1 MPLHT
6 IQYSFNGGE
15 VSELFLGR
23 TDINRYFSSLG
34 VCENYITL
42 PKGGVTRRNGTQFIA
57 EVKDSTKKVRLE
69 TFEFSVEQAYV
80 LEFGEL
86 YVRFYQDLS
95 RLEVVSVPVEIT
107 TPYLESQ
114 LFDLQFA
121 QSADVLYVV
130 HPSHPPAKISR
141 LSATSFQYDVIKFR
155 PAPLFEKLTDLNTT
169 LTPGATTGTGVTFTA
184 GSAVFLDAD
193 IDRQIV
199 SGTARA
205 VITALGASSPSTT
218 VTCTI
223 LSDFPSTSPIAA
235 GSWFLDGSPAATLR
249 VNNQN
254 PVGAEVTLTLERE
267 QSSKP
272 DLVTNGNFSSAG
284 TGWTNH
290 SGALVSS
297 GTADAGSSDTVL
309 FDASATFQDDGVEVG
324 YIAKDLTAGV
334 QDTVTEVV
342 TQATLNTTTGGST
355 WPAGNSYEVRDT
367 GTASFSN
374 NEARLNGGVNGFGW
388 IEQGITTTVGV
399 SYQVQFDTRDA
410 ASTFQIGSASKASDV
425 VSEASFAIKNENKVT
440 FVATST
446 TSYIQ
451 FRNSQNFASIIDNV
465 SAREVSADGF
475 RSADVGKLVNVENGT
490 IEITRFTDATSVV
503 GVIWANLDMPTTEGD
518 DTLAVAGFWI
528 LGEQAWTATNG
539 YPRGI
544 TFHDGRLAFLGTSQQ
559 PLTVWLSVVGLFEN
573 FALGTDDDDAV
584 AIEIS
589 ANQMNTLEWG
599 EPFRDLLVGTRG
611 GEHLI
616 TGGTNPITPSNHAQV
631 PQDTEGSP
639 PLRPLRAG
647 NSLIHV
653 TRDRRRIRELKIDA
667 DTGLSESDDLT
678 LLADHITKGGVKQ
691 WAYQRHPYKQIWAIS
706 GSRLIGYTFELSE
719 DVRGWH
725 RHPTTGTFES
735 VAVVPVDDSST
746 EESSR
751 VWVSTK
757 RTVNSVTKR
766 FIEVM
771 RPLVEDDTQ
780 RRAALTLDSAIRYSG
795 AATTTITGLSHLD
808 GESVNMVAREATTIV
823 TRYGE
828 TLAVDRLV
836 NLGTA
841 TVASGQVTT
850 PVSVTNCDV
859 GINFI
864 SKLETLPPD
873 VRLEDGTLI
882 ARKKRWAQ
890 LFVKLHESI
899 SIEIDGTNVEMRTDD
914 DLLNTNIEPRTEDIT
929 EISKGWTEDGRI
941 TIRQTLPFPSTVLA
955 IVGKLEFEEGD

>member
-57 EVKDSTKKVRLE
+57 EAKDSTKKVRLE

-80 LEFGEL
+80 LEFGEQ

-95 RLEVVSVPVEIT
+95 RLEVASVPVEIT

-121 QSADVLYVV
+121 QSADILYVS

-169 LTPGATTGTGVTFTA
+169 LTPGATTGTGITFTA
-184 GSAVFLDAD
+184 GAAVFLDAD
-193 IDRQIV
+193 VDRQIV

-205 VITALGASSPSTT
+205 AITALGAASPSTT

-223 LSDFPSTSPIAA
+223 LNDFPSTSTIAA

-249 VNNQN
+249 VNKQN
-254 PVGAEVTLTLERE
+254 PVGAEVTLSLERE
-267 QSSKP
+267 NENATE
-272 DLVTNGNFSSAG
+272 LVTNGDFSSGA

-290 SGALVSS
+290 SGALIAS
-297 GTADAGSSDTVL
+297 GTVDSGGSDTVL
-309 FDASATFQDDGVEVG
+309 IDAASTFLTDGV
-324 YIAKDLTAGV
+324 
-334 QDTVTEVV
+334 
-342 TQATLNTTTGGST
+342 QANHLALNTTQGNRDSVVSVNGETVLATTSGGASWAT
-355 WPAGNSYEVRDT
+355 ASENFEIRDT
-367 GTASFSN
+367 GTATFTGG
-374 NEARLNGGVNGFGW
+374 EATLNGGANGFGW
-388 IEQGITTTVGV
+388 IEQSVTTTSGV
-399 SYQVQFDTRDA
+399 SYQIIFDVRDA
-410 ASTFQIGSASKASDV
+410 PLSLQVGSATQGSDILA
-425 VSEASFAIKNENKVT
+425 EASYNVANENKVT
-440 FVATST
+440 FVATSAST
-446 TSYIQ
+446 FIQ
-451 FRNSQNFASIIDNV
+451 FRNNQNFSAKVDNISV
-465 SAREVSADGF
+465 KLVAADGF
-475 RSADVGKLVNVENGT
+475 RSGDVGKLVNVENGT
-490 IEITRFTDATSVV
+490 IEITSFTDATKVT
-503 GVIWANLDMPTTEGD
+503 GVIWATLDTPTSGT

-653 TRDRRRIRELKIDA
+653 TRDRRRVRELKIDA

-678 LLADHITKGGVKQ
+678 LLADHITKGGLKQ
-691 WAYQRHPYKQIWAIS
+691 WAYQRHPYKQIWGIA

-751 VWVSTK
+751 VWVAVN
-757 RTVNSVTKR
+757 RTIGGSTKR

-780 RRAALTLDSAIRYSG
+780 RRAALTVDSAIRYSG
-795 AATTTITGLSHLD
+795 VSTTTITGLTHLE
-808 GESVNMVAREATTIV
+808 GETVRMVAREATTV
-823 TRYGE
+823 TTRYGE
-828 TLAVDRLV
+828 TLNVDRLV
-836 NLGTA
+836 NFGTA

-850 PVSVTNCDV
+850 PASVTNCDV
-859 GINFI
+859 GLDFT

-882 ARKKRWAQ
+882 ARRKRWAE

-899 SIEIDGTNVEMRTDD
+899 SIEIDGTNVELRTDD
-914 DLLNTNIEPRTEDIT
+914 DLLDTNIEPRTEDVT
-929 EISKGWTEDGRI
+929 EVSKGWTEDGRV